1 MTRRF
6 LGRTLPVFVFC
17 AAACE
22 REPARPERPQAPPTR
37 PLLAAPPTVPSQPE
51 SEGFI
56 PHDAGPGAVP
66 APVAQC
72 IARSRGA
79 LTPEV
84 SGALGVLDAESF
96 LEDACRLDLAVRAR
110 APALCDAV
118 RASVLR
124 ETCLARAAMI
134 VGAPERCPEALG
146 LRVRDPVCV
155 ALASRDVRLCAAA
168 TPAERARCLAL
179 ARNSPRECERLDPLL
194 RPGCLRDFAA
204 LGGALPALRGEP
216 LPEGT
221 ATLRVSSGDAP
232 TFALRGLA
240 RGAVLDETGMVWIV
254 DPSLGW
260 PRESAV
266 APEAPRVGVRI
277 PTVGL
282 DAGIELT
289 VEARIAL
296 PESLALDTALGSARA
311 RARCGGVPR
320 RRGDPVVCD
329 VTVEG
334 VRAGLA
340 LRCELHVE
348 TFVRDVVAGSSL
360 R

>member
-6 LGRTLPVFVFC
+6 FGSALALFVFC

-37 PLLAAPPTVPSQPE
+37 PPLGPTTPAPSQPAP
-51 SEGFI
+51 EGFI
-56 PHDAGPGAVP
+56 PLDAGSGELP

-72 IARSRGA
+72 IARSRGS

-110 APALCDAV
+110 TPSLCDAV
-118 RASVLR
+118 HASVLR

-155 ALASRDVRLCAAA
+155 ALAARDVRLCAAA

-194 RPGCLRDFAA
+194 RPNCLRDFSA
-204 LGGALPALRGEP
+204 LGGALPVLRGDP

-221 ATLRVSSGDAP
+221 ATLRASSGDAP
-232 TFALRGLA
+232 TFTLRGLA
-240 RGAVLDETGMVWIV
+240 RGVMLDEAGIVWIV
-254 DPSLGW
+254 DPAVGW

-277 PTVGL
+277 PTAGV
-282 DAGIELT
+282 DAGVELT
-289 VEARIAL
+289 VEARVAL

-311 RARCGGVPR
+311 RARCMRVPR
-320 RRGDPVVCD
+320 RRGDPVACD

-334 VRAGLA
+334 VRAGLSM
-340 LRCELHVE
+340 RCELHVE
-348 TFVRDVVAGSSL
+348 TFVRDVVVGSSL